1 MAKHRIRLS
10 WCLSSFLRWK
20 AMAVSSIVLCALL
33 RPRVLMRRSL

>member
-10 WCLSSFLRWK
+10 WCLRWK

-33 RPRVLMRRSL
+33 RPRVLMRRSP